1 MATRKIETEIALSGE
16 KEFNDAMKALNN
28 NMKNLRAEMKAV
40 TTSFDENSSAADKLK
55 ARQDLLTQQI
65 EQQEEI
71 VRALGEM
78 YEKQAKEQGENS
90 AAADKYRQAMLNA
103 QSTLNGYKRDLAAVT
118 EELKD
123 AEKATD
129 KAGDEAKESAPKY
142 RSSAEAM
149 EKAES
154 SGRKLGKALGTV
166 ASASLK
172 AAGGMAKLGAKGV
185 AYSIAGLG
193 IAATGASVG
202 LVALG
207 TKGFGALVKASV
219 SASENAWGF
228 WRLRNALGGL
238 EDASQDA
245 QIALGRIL
253 APALTSF
260 AKSSTEMLE
269 DFSKEMKKA
278 EGDTEAMG
286 GIMAKYVKKSA
297 ELIRDE
303 APAFVSA
310 AGGLIKGL
318 TKGIIENEDEIT
330 AAAQET
336 IELFS
341 DFLGENADDIGRAS
355 AVIIK
360 SLGSMVTENA
370 PALMSAGASMIT
382 SIVSGI
388 DPAKVGETVIGM
400 IGALNTAVSDSGE
413 DLIGV
418 GFAILGEIISGL
430 DDNADDISGTVLTL
444 AGALGDG
451 VVEHGDDLLAVGL
464 KFLTQMLSGIDADA
478 EAIGGAIVSLIG
490 GIGTAIFT
498 YGDDILALG
507 VSILGGIL
515 TGIIE
520 GLTGEDVTSPG
531 SAVDALL
538 TSMSEAIVAATSKIL
553 QMGADILAKIW
564 EGMKAA
570 MPSIKEWLAN
580 ELSWSNIGGYG
591 EMTYGGATGAGVG
604 IAGIDWGRHA
614 TGLDTVPYDNYPAFL
629 HADEMVLKAPLA
641 RELRG
646 LGISNASGSVYGALS
661 RGVPAS
667 AGPAVV
673 ENKLTIE
680 FGGSLAQL
688 GRVLQPYI
696 KAEEQRRGASLV
708 T

>member
-1 MATRKIETEIALSGE
+1 MATRKIETEISLSGE

-118 EELKD
+118 EELED

-149 EKAES
+149 EKAEAT
-154 SGRKLGKALGTV
+154 GRKLGKALGTV

-172 AAGGMAKLGAKGV
+172 AAGGVAKLGAKGV

-318 TKGIIENEDEIT
+318 TKGIIENEGEIT

-370 PALMSAGASMIT
+370 PALMTAGVSMIT

-418 GFAILGEIISGL
+418 GFAILGEIIAGL
-430 DDNADDISGTVLTL
+430 DDNADDIAATVLTL
-444 AGALGDG
+444 AGALGEG
-451 VVEHGDDLLAVGL
+451 IVEHGDDLLAVGL
-464 KFLTQMLSGIDADA
+464 KILTQILSGIDG
-478 EAIGGAIVSLIG
+478 EAAGEEVGAFV
-490 GIGTAIFT
+490 
-498 YGDDILALG
+498 GDLVAKLVELAPGLLSVG
-507 VSILGGIL
+507 AAFLGGVVDGL
-515 TGIIE
+515 IE
-520 GLTGEDVTSPG
+520 AWPAMRDAFNAFPG
-531 SAVDALL
+531 KL
-538 TSMSEAIVAATSKIL
+538 I
-553 QMGADILAKIW
+553 
-564 EGMKAA
+564 EGMKEAWENWKGPGKDAIQAA
-570 MPSIKEWLAN
+570 LDGMKEMWQTVVGWFNNAVSLLKGNA
-580 ELSWSNIGGYG
+580 EIGITTHDSSSGRQH
-591 EMTYGGATGAGVG
+591 GGNAGSF
-604 IAGIDWGRHA
+604 AS
-614 TGLDTVPYDNYPAFL
+614 GLDHVPYDNYPALL

-646 LGISNASGSVYGALS
+646 LGVSNASGSVYGALS

-673 ENKLTIE
+673 GNKVTIE

-688 GRVLQPYI
+688 GRVLWPYI
-696 KAEEQRRGASLV
+696 KAEEQRRGESLV